1 MMPESLIKAATF
13 VRMTSNQEVV
23 FLEIC
28 VAFVIVIE
36 KKIVICLPTEHQ
48 GVRKNSLK
56 RVRAWNLKVLVFKER
71 WKSVV
76 PGEKPLGARERTNN
90 KLNSHMV

>member
-56 RVRAWNLKVLVFKER
+56 RVRAWNLKVLEER

>member
-1 MMPESLIKAATF
+1 M
-13 VRMTSNQEVV
+13 

-28 VAFVIVIE
+28 VALVIVIE
-36 KKIVICLPTEHQ
+36 KKMVICLPTEHQ

-56 RVRAWNLKVLVFKER
+56 RVRAWNLKVLVFKES
-71 WKSVV
+71 WKPVV